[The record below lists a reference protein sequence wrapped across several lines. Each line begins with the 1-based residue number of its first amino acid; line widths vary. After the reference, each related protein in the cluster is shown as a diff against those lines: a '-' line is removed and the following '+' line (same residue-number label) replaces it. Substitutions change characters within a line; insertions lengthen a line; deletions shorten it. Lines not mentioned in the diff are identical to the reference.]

1 MRPSRELIASVNT
14 SAFLVTNQKDEPITS
29 GLLVIQ
35 DQPRTEHISEM
46 GTSHQHG
53 FVKRYG
59 LVRDDRHEAPP
70 VMVPFRRSPARPF
83 AVLQIPRHHG
93 WLRGKVDRILVVWI
107 LGAPRLNLLPRQVIF
122 SVPDVHLHDAVTD
135 RFPEMKWPRSL
146 VHLTSVVEQANVRQ
160 DCAQTVVGLG
170 LIVLQDQGS
179 LELGDRFK
187 VLEVFRRTP

>member
-70 VMVPFRRSPARPF
+70 VMVPFGEVQQDLLLSSKSPVIMA
-83 AVLQIPRHHG
+83 G
-93 WLRGKVDRILVVWI
+93 C
-107 LGAPRLNLLPRQVIF
+107 GA
-122 SVPDVHLHDAVTD
+122 
-135 RFPEMKWPRSL
+135 K
-146 VHLTSVVEQANVRQ
+146 
-160 DCAQTVVGLG
+160 
-170 LIVLQDQGS
+170 
-179 LELGDRFK
+179 
-187 VLEVFRRTP
+187 